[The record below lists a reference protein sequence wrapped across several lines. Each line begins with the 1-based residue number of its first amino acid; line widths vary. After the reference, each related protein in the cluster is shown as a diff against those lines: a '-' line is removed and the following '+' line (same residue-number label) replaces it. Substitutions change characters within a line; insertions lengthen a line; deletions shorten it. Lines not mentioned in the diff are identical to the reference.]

1 MMEIEKE
8 NIAPPQEAIS
18 SSNPNITSLTSMTI
32 SKINYLSQILGIKI
46 NPDELSLFTDIE
58 SISSLINSIKF
69 PEKKK
74 NETKETIIEDLQAL
88 NSEESIK
95 KINEEKSKKF
105 YEVVKINGKTTMYS
119 TAEKD
124 ELSPTMHAFYFC
136 DKSKQVFS
144 DKEAAEYK
152 IMTCNPVCPMFIKD
166 EDNSS
171 YNSNMNEIQ
180 GENNN
185 NKILSKKRKGS
196 NNFNNKQKQSKK
208 KKIEKNNNIIEEHA
222 NNSKNGSDV
231 LDADYCTDK
240 CKYGRKMKNQNMI
253 QCDDCKI
260 WYHSKCVGVSPE
272 EFQTFV
278 GNGKKYYCPR
288 CEGHDNESKQNSESG
303 F

>member
-8 NIAPPQEAIS
+8 NIALPQEAIS
-18 SSNPNITSLTSMTI
+18 PSNPNITSLSSLPS
-32 SKINYLSQILGIKI
+32 SKLNYLSQILGIKI

-58 SISSLINSIKF
+58 DISSLINTIKF

-105 YEVVKINGKTTMYS
+105 YEVVKINGKTTMYA

-152 IMTCNPVCPMFIKD
+152 IMTCNPVCPTFIKD

-180 GENNN
+180 GGENN
-185 NKILSKKRKGS
+185 NKILNKKRKGS
-196 NNFNNKQKQSKK
+196 NSFNNKQKQSKK
-208 KKIEKNNNIIEEHA
+208 KKIEK
-222 NNSKNGSDV
+222 SKRICWEVYGSNCSGCCGISTVCAGELSVGADVMDKLPAYARHVWNG
-231 LDADYCTDK
+231 T
-240 CKYGRKMKNQNMI
+240 NTEI
-253 QCDDCKI
+253 
-260 WYHSKCVGVSPE
+260 
-272 EFQTFV
+272 
-278 GNGKKYYCPR
+278 
-288 CEGHDNESKQNSESG
+288 
-303 F
+303 